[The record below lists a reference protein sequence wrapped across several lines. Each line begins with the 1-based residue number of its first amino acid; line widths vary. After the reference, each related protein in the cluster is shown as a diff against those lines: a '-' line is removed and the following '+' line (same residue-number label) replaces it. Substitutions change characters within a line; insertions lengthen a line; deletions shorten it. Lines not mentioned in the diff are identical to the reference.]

1 MVKHDQALDLL
12 SRVRSIEV
20 KAKGLSEQ
28 VFAGQYHSAFR
39 GRGMAFSEV
48 RNYQVGDD
56 VRDLDWNVTARYAS
70 PFVKVFEEERE
81 LTMMLLIDLT
91 ESTLFGGQHESVKEL
106 MAEISATIAFSAMQ
120 NNDKIGAIFFSN
132 QIELFIPPRSGKKH
146 ILHIIRELLAFK
158 PKGESTDINVPLSY
172 LSKTIKKRC
181 TAFLISDFIQTTD
194 NPYTQ
199 TLSLAGRKHDVIALR
214 IYEPQVAEL
223 PKWGLTLMED
233 LENKTYTW
241 VDTSDKKVRATYKQN
256 YLEQVE
262 QCQRSCSMSATDL
275 IEISTGEDF
284 TIALRKLF
292 RHRS

>member
-1 MVKHDQALDLL
+1 MAKHDQALDLL

-70 PFVKVFEEERE
+70 PFIKVFEEERE

-181 TAFLISDFIQTTD
+181 TAFLISDFIQTAD

>member
-1 MVKHDQALDLL
+1 
-12 SRVRSIEV
+12 
-20 KAKGLSEQ
+20 
-28 VFAGQYHSAFR
+28 
-39 GRGMAFSEV
+39 MAFSEV

-181 TAFLISDFIQTTD
+181 TAFLISDFIQTAD

-262 QCQRSCSMSATDL
+262 QCKKSCSMSATDL

>member
-1 MVKHDQALDLL
+1 MAKHDQALDLL

-91 ESTLFGGQHESVKEL
+91 ESTLFGSQHESVKEL

-158 PKGESTDINVPLSY
+158 PKGKSTDINVPLSY

-181 TAFLISDFIQTTD
+181 TAFLISDFIQTAD
-194 NPYTQ
+194 KPYTQ

>member
-1 MVKHDQALDLL
+1 MAKHDQALDLL

-91 ESTLFGGQHESVKEL
+91 ESTLFGSQHESVKEL

-146 ILHIIRELLAFK
+146 ILHIIRELLAFN
-158 PKGESTDINVPLSY
+158 PKGKSTDINVPLSY

-181 TAFLISDFIQTTD
+181 TAFLISDFIQTAD
-194 NPYTQ
+194 KPYTQ

-214 IYEPQVAEL
+214 IYEPQVSEL

-262 QCQRSCSMSATDL
+262 QCKKSCSMSATDL

>member
-39 GRGMAFSEV
+39 GRGMAFCEV

-158 PKGESTDINVPLSY
+158 PKGKSTDINVPLSY

-181 TAFLISDFIQTTD
+181 TAFLISDFIQTAD

-199 TLSLAGRKHDVIALR
+199 TMSLAGRKHDVIALR

-262 QCQRSCSMSATDL
+262 QCKKSCSMSATDL

>member
-1 MVKHDQALDLL
+1 MAKHDQGLDLL
-12 SRVRSIEV
+12 SRVCSIEV

-158 PKGESTDINVPLSY
+158 PKGKSTDINVPLSY

-181 TAFLISDFIQTTD
+181 TAFLISDFIQTAD

-292 RHRS
+292 LHRS

>member
-1 MVKHDQALDLL
+1 MSKHDQALDLL

-158 PKGESTDINVPLSY
+158 PKGKSTDINVPLSY

-181 TAFLISDFIQTTD
+181 TAFLISDFIQTAD

-233 LENKTYTW
+233 LENKIYTW

-262 QCQRSCSMSATDL
+262 QCKKSCSMSATDL

>member
-1 MVKHDQALDLL
+1 MAKHDQALDLL
-12 SRVRSIEV
+12 SRVRSIEI

-120 NNDKIGAIFFSN
+120 NNDIIGAIFFSN

-181 TAFLISDFIQTTD
+181 TAFLISDFIQTAD

>member
-1 MVKHDQALDLL
+1 MAKHDQALDLL

-146 ILHIIRELLAFK
+146 ILHIIRELLAFN
-158 PKGESTDINVPLSY
+158 PKGKSTDINVPLSY

-181 TAFLISDFIQTTD
+181 TAFLISDFIQTAD

>member
-1 MVKHDQALDLL
+1 MAKHDQALDLL

-120 NNDKIGAIFFSN
+120 NNDKIGAIFFSD

-158 PKGESTDINVPLSY
+158 PKGKSTDINVPLSY

-181 TAFLISDFIQTTD
+181 TAFLISDFIQTAD

-262 QCQRSCSMSATDL
+262 QCKKSCSMSATDL

>member
-1 MVKHDQALDLL
+1 MAKHDQALDLL

-56 VRDLDWNVTARYAS
+56 VRDLDWNVTARYAN

-158 PKGESTDINVPLSY
+158 PKGKSTDINVPLSY

-181 TAFLISDFIQTTD
+181 TAFLISDFIQTAD

-214 IYEPQVAEL
+214 IYEPQVSEL

-262 QCQRSCSMSATDL
+262 QCQKSCSMSATDL

>member
-1 MVKHDQALDLL
+1 MAKHDQALDLL

-158 PKGESTDINVPLSY
+158 PKGKSTDINVPLSY

-181 TAFLISDFIQTTD
+181 TAFLISDFIQTAD

-214 IYEPQVAEL
+214 IYEPQVSEL

-262 QCQRSCSMSATDL
+262 QCQKSCSMSATDL

>member
-1 MVKHDQALDLL
+1 MSKHDQALDLL

-181 TAFLISDFIQTTD
+181 TAFLISDFIQTAD

>member
-1 MVKHDQALDLL
+1 MAKHDQALDLL

-181 TAFLISDFIQTTD
+181 TAFLISDFIQTAD

-262 QCQRSCSMSATDL
+262 QCKRSCSMSATDL

>member
-1 MVKHDQALDLL
+1 MAKHDQALDLL

-181 TAFLISDFIQTTD
+181 TAFLISDFIQTAD

>member
-158 PKGESTDINVPLSY
+158 PKGKSTDINVPLSY

-181 TAFLISDFIQTTD
+181 TAFLISDFIQTAD

-284 TIALRKLF
+284 TIALHKLF

>member
-1 MVKHDQALDLL
+1 MAKHDQALDLL

-70 PFVKVFEEERE
+70 PFVKVFVEERE

-91 ESTLFGGQHESVKEL
+91 GSTLFGGQHESVKEL

-158 PKGESTDINVPLSY
+158 PKGKSTDINVPLSY

-181 TAFLISDFIQTTD
+181 TAFLISDFIQTAD

-199 TLSLAGRKHDVIALR
+199 TMSLAGRKHDVIALR

-262 QCQRSCSMSATDL
+262 QCKKSCSMSATDL

>member
-1 MVKHDQALDLL
+1 MAKHDQALDLL

-120 NNDKIGAIFFSN
+120 NNDQIGAIFFSN

-146 ILHIIRELLAFK
+146 ILHIIRELLAFN
-158 PKGESTDINVPLSY
+158 PKGKSTDINVPLSY

-181 TAFLISDFIQTTD
+181 TAFLISDFIQTAD

-223 PKWGLTLMED
+223 PKWGITLMED

-262 QCQRSCSMSATDL
+262 QCKKSCSMSATDL

>member
-1 MVKHDQALDLL
+1 MTKHDQALDLL

-158 PKGESTDINVPLSY
+158 PKGKSTDINVPLSY

-181 TAFLISDFIQTTD
+181 TAFLISDFIQTAD

>member
-1 MVKHDQALDLL
+1 MAKHDQALDLL

-158 PKGESTDINVPLSY
+158 PKGKSTDINVPLSY

-181 TAFLISDFIQTTD
+181 TAFLISDFIQTAD

-199 TLSLAGRKHDVIALR
+199 TMSLAGRKHDVIALR

-262 QCQRSCSMSATDL
+262 QCKKSCSMSATDL

>member
-1 MVKHDQALDLL
+1 MAKHDQALDLL

-158 PKGESTDINVPLSY
+158 PKGKSTDINVPLSY

-181 TAFLISDFIQTTD
+181 TAFLISDFIQTAD

-199 TLSLAGRKHDVIALR
+199 TMSLAGRKHDVIALR

-241 VDTSDKKVRATYKQN
+241 VDTSDKEVRATYKQN

-262 QCQRSCSMSATDL
+262 QCKKSCSMSATDL

>member
-1 MVKHDQALDLL
+1 MAKHDQALDLL

-158 PKGESTDINVPLSY
+158 PKGKSTDINVPLSY

-181 TAFLISDFIQTTD
+181 TAFLISDFIQTAD

-292 RHRS
+292 HHRS

>member
-1 MVKHDQALDLL
+1 MAKHDQALDLL

-158 PKGESTDINVPLSY
+158 PKGKSTDINVPLSY

-181 TAFLISDFIQTTD
+181 TAFLISDFIQTAD

-199 TLSLAGRKHDVIALR
+199 TLSLAGRKHDIIALR

>member
-1 MVKHDQALDLL
+1 MAKHDQALDLL

-158 PKGESTDINVPLSY
+158 PKGKSTDINVPLSY

-181 TAFLISDFIQTTD
+181 TAFLISDFIQTSD

-262 QCQRSCSMSATDL
+262 QCKKSCSMSATDL

>member
-1 MVKHDQALDLL
+1 MAKHDQALDLL

-158 PKGESTDINVPLSY
+158 PTGKSTDINVPLSY

-262 QCQRSCSMSATDL
+262 QCLRSCSMSATDL

>member
-1 MVKHDQALDLL
+1 MAKHDQALDLL

-158 PKGESTDINVPLSY
+158 PKGKSTDINVPLSY

-181 TAFLISDFIQTTD
+181 TAFLISDFIQTAD

-199 TLSLAGRKHDVIALR
+199 TMSLAGRKHDVIALR

-262 QCQRSCSMSATDL
+262 QCQKSCSMSAIDL

>member
-1 MVKHDQALDLL
+1 MAKHDQAIDLL

-181 TAFLISDFIQTTD
+181 TAFLISDFIQTAD

>member
-1 MVKHDQALDLL
+1 MAKHDQALDLL

-106 MAEISATIAFSAMQ
+106 MAEISATIAFSSMQ

-158 PKGESTDINVPLSY
+158 PKGKSTDINVPLSY

-181 TAFLISDFIQTTD
+181 TAFLISDFIQTAD
-194 NPYTQ
+194 NPYIQ
-199 TLSLAGRKHDVIALR
+199 TLSLTGRKHDVIALR

-262 QCQRSCSMSATDL
+262 QCKKSCSMSATDL

>member
-1 MVKHDQALDLL
+1 MSKHDQALDLL

-181 TAFLISDFIQTTD
+181 TAFLISDFIQTADT
-194 NPYTQ
+194 PYTQ

>member
-1 MVKHDQALDLL
+1 MAKHDQALDLL

-91 ESTLFGGQHESVKEL
+91 ESTLFGGQHESIKEL

-120 NNDKIGAIFFSN
+120 NNDQIGAIFFSN

-158 PKGESTDINVPLSY
+158 PKGKSTDINVPLSY

-181 TAFLISDFIQTTD
+181 TAFLISDFIQTAD

>member
-1 MVKHDQALDLL
+1 MAKHDQALDLL

-158 PKGESTDINVPLSY
+158 PKGKSTDINVPLSY

-181 TAFLISDFIQTTD
+181 TAFLISDFIQTADT
-194 NPYTQ
+194 PYTQ

>member
-1 MVKHDQALDLL
+1 MPKHDQALDLL

-158 PKGESTDINVPLSY
+158 PKGKSTDINVPLSY

-181 TAFLISDFIQTTD
+181 TAFLISDFIQTAD

>member
-158 PKGESTDINVPLSY
+158 PKGKSTDINVPLSY

-181 TAFLISDFIQTTD
+181 TAFLISDFIQTAD

>member
-1 MVKHDQALDLL
+1 MAKHDQALDLL

-158 PKGESTDINVPLSY
+158 PKGKSTDINVPLSY

-181 TAFLISDFIQTTD
+181 TAFLISDFIQTAD

-233 LENKTYTW
+233 LENKIYTW

-262 QCQRSCSMSATDL
+262 QCKKSCSMSATDL

>member
-1 MVKHDQALDLL
+1 MAKHDQALDLL

-158 PKGESTDINVPLSY
+158 PKGKSTDINVPLSY

-181 TAFLISDFIQTTD
+181 TAFLISDFIQTAD

-241 VDTSDKKVRATYKQN
+241 VDTSDKKVRAKYKQN

-262 QCQRSCSMSATDL
+262 QCKKSCSMSATDL

>member
-1 MVKHDQALDLL
+1 MAKHDQALDLL

-158 PKGESTDINVPLSY
+158 PKGKSTDINVPLSY

-181 TAFLISDFIQTTD
+181 TAFLISDFIQTAD
-194 NPYTQ
+194 KPYTQ

-262 QCQRSCSMSATDL
+262 QCKKSCSMSATDL